1 MAGASIPERAVDKPD
16 PADYIEAHILP
27 RMDPEIVDYI
37 TPMVKNL
44 PAKPAT
50 IEDIRANPAAFRGR
64 ISVDTSEGFEGMTQY
79 ELTSKDGGTFP
90 IRVYHPHGAAAQE
103 NLGAVG
109 ATANAG
115 AGVHINFHGGGF
127 VLGDLY
133 TEAQL
138 CLSMREAGIVVVDV
152 NYRHCPDTLWGKCFE
167 DAWAVL
173 LWVRENA
180 SSLKVNPASLSIGGV
195 SAGGYISTVLHQRAR
210 DEGIPLRLV
219 MPTVPATS
227 GSLFYDFYTDSPFS
241 SFHEFVRTPIL
252 SWARIQSFAG
262 MVVDSVTD
270 EQAGVD
276 RSDAAAASRKKKIA
290 FLKKTWP
297 TEWVAPL
304 SNTNFKDLAPVFVR
318 TAELDLLRD
327 EGEAYAMAVVKAGGT
342 ATLKR
347 YPGTLH
353 TFMFLD
359 FGVQK
364 HAYDVDSIV
373 ALRQAHGLAPLA
385 LDEIKARVD
394 RVLAEVKAQQ
404 QREKEQGKKY

>member
-1 MAGASIPERAVDKPD
+1 MARASIPETEAEKPD

-27 RMDPEIVDYI
+27 RMDPETVDYI
-37 TPMVKNL
+37 TAMVKNM

-50 IEDIRANPAAFRGR
+50 IEDIRANPAAFRSR
-64 ISVDTSEGFEGMTQY
+64 ISVDTSEGFEGITQY
-79 ELTSKDGGTFP
+79 ELPSKDGGTFP

-103 NLGAVG
+103 SLDAV
-109 ATANAG
+109 G

-167 DAWAVL
+167 DAWAAL
-173 LWVRENA
+173 LWVRDNA
-180 SSLKVNPASLSIGGV
+180 SSLQVNPASLSIGGV
-195 SAGGYISTVLHQRAR
+195 SAGASISTVLHQRAR
-210 DEGIPLRLV
+210 DEGVPLRLV

-227 GSLFYDFYTDSPFS
+227 GSLFYEFYTDSPFG
-241 SFHEFVRTPIL
+241 SFLEFVRTPIL
-252 SWARIQSFAG
+252 SWERVQSFAG
-262 MVVDSVTD
+262 MAVDSVTD

-276 RSDAAAASRKKKIA
+276 GSETAAASRKKKIA
-290 FLKKTWP
+290 FLQKTWP
-297 TEWVAPL
+297 AEWMAPL
-304 SNTNFKDLAPVFVR
+304 SNPNFKDLAPVFVR

-327 EGEAYAMAVVKAGGT
+327 EGEAYAMAVAKAGGT

-353 TFMFLD
+353 AFMFLD

-364 HAYDVDSIV
+364 HAYDVDSIA

-385 LDEIKARVD
+385 LDEIKARVG

-404 QREKEQGKKY
+404 KREKEQGKKY